1 MPMTPE
7 QSMQLA
13 VFVVD
18 ELAGLE
24 GTELRVAANKVRRAL
39 NAIDPVEE
47 TPVGLKDFL
56 APMGKVEADD
66 FGSHVFDYGKFQ
78 GRRPDNVEYDDL
90 AWLCDLRRKNW
101 RELHRYLLTRK
112 FGNGYTEV
120 EDDEHE

>member
-1 MPMTPE
+1 MTPE
-7 QSMQLA
+7 QSMELA

-39 NAIDPVEE
+39 DAIDPVEE
-47 TPVGLKDFL
+47 QATAVDDLK
-56 APMGKVEADD
+56 PMRKAEAAE
-66 FGSHVFDYGKFQ
+66 FGGRAFEYGKFTGQ
-78 GRRPDNVEYDDL
+78 RPIDVEYDDL

-112 FGNGYTEV
+112 GGNGYTEV
-120 EDDEHE
+120 EDDQE

>member
-1 MPMTPE
+1 MTPE
-7 QSMQLA
+7 QSTQLA

-24 GTELRVAANKVRRAL
+24 GTDLRVAANKIRRAL

-47 TPVGLKDFL
+47 QATSLKDL
-56 APMGKVEADD
+56 LSPMGKVEAET
-66 FGSHVFDYGKFQ
+66 FGGRAFEYGKFTGQ
-78 GRRPDNVEYDDL
+78 RPIDVEYDDL

-112 FGNGYTEV
+112 GGN
-120 EDDEHE
+120 ED